1 MSTFFYA
8 FSKNVVSAFLTT
20 LWRMR
25 VIGAEHVPLEGAL
38 IVAANHVSYFDPPA
52 LGCALPRPLHFMA
65 KKELFDIPLLGS
77 LIRAYNAYPIDRER
91 GDIGAV
97 KRSVETLKAGNAVLI
112 FPEGRRNRSGSVS
125 VRSGAA
131 LLASLSGARIL
142 PAYVHG
148 TFHAGRFSQIKIVF
162 GEPFRPGEGR
172 KATREDLAKWS
183 NEIMER
189 IFALR
194 EQV

>member
-1 MSTFFYA
+1 MSA
-8 FSKNVVSAFLTT
+8 FSYTFSRCVVSALLST

-25 VIGAEHVPLEGAL
+25 VIGLDRVPLAGPL
-38 IVAANHVSYFDPPA
+38 LVAANHVSYFDPPV

-65 KKELFDIPLLGS
+65 KKELFDIPLFGR
-77 LIRAYNAYPIDRER
+77 LIRSYNAYPVERGR
-91 GDIGAV
+91 GDIGAIRRGV
-97 KRSVETLKAGNAVLI
+97 GILKAGNAMLI
-112 FPEGRRNRSGSVS
+112 FPEGGRNRSGTAGG
-125 VRSGAA
+125 RDGAA
-131 LLASLSGARIL
+131 LLASMAQAPIL

-148 TFHAGRFSQIKIVF
+148 TMQTRRFRQIKVVF
-162 GEPFRPGEGR
+162 GEPFLQGDGR
-172 KATREDLAKWS
+172 KASREDLAKRT